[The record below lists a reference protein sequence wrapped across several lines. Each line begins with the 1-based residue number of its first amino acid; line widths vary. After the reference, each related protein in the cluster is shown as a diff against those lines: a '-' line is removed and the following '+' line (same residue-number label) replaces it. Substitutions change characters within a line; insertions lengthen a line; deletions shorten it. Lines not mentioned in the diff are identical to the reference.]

1 VLELLTETFSLIREN
16 GSVREKG
23 TIMTDFAPVEPETAT
38 GKAAELLAQVQK
50 SLGLTPTMTKVMA
63 NSPALLQGYLTLSS
77 AVAGG
82 TLRPAV
88 RERLAIATAQLNGC
102 EYCLSAHTYI
112 GANIA
117 KVDADE
123 LDSARRAESTDAHV
137 AALLKLSNTIAEN
150 AGDVDDVEV
159 KAAREAGVT
168 DEEIG
173 EIVANLAL
181 NILTN
186 YFNVLAHVDNDWP
199 VVSL

>member
-1 VLELLTETFSLIREN
+1 
-16 GSVREKG
+16 
-23 TIMTDFAPVEPETAT
+23 MTHFTPVEPDTAT
-38 GKAAELLAQVQK
+38 GKAADLLAQVQK
-50 SLGLTPTMTKVMA
+50 SLGLTPNMTKVMA
-63 NSPALLQGYLTLSS
+63 NSPALLQGYLALSG

-82 TLRPAV
+82 KLRPAV

-117 KVDADE
+117 KVDSTE
-123 LDSARRAESTDAHV
+123 LDSARRGESNDPHV
-137 AALLKLSNTIAEN
+137 AALLKLSNDIAEN
-150 AGDVDDVEV
+150 AGDVDEV
-159 KAAREAGVT
+159 DIKAAREAGVT

-173 EIVANLAL
+173 ELVANLAL

>member
-1 VLELLTETFSLIREN
+1 
-16 GSVREKG
+16 
-23 TIMTDFAPVEPETAT
+23 MTDFAPVEPQTAT
-38 GKAAELLAQVQK
+38 GKAADLLAQVRQT
-50 SLGLTPTMTKVMA
+50 LGLTPTMTKVMA
-63 NSPALLQGYLTLSS
+63 NSPALLQGYLALSG

-82 TLRPAV
+82 TLKPGV

-112 GANIA
+112 GAHVA
-117 KVDADE
+117 AVDADE
-123 LDSARRAESTDAHV
+123 LDRARRAESTDAHV
-137 AALLKLSNTIAEN
+137 AALLKLSNVIAEN
-150 AGDVDDVEV
+150 AGDVDDVDV
-159 KAAREAGVT
+159 KAARQAGVT

>member
-1 VLELLTETFSLIREN
+1 
-16 GSVREKG
+16 
-23 TIMTDFAPVEPETAT
+23 MTYFAPVEPETAT

-63 NSPALLQGYLTLSS
+63 NSPALLRGYLALSG

-117 KVDADE
+117 KVDAEE
-123 LDSARRAESTDAHV
+123 LDNARRAESADAHV
-137 AALLKLSNTIAEN
+137 AALLKLSNAIAEN
-150 AGDVDDVEV
+150 AGDVDDVDV

-181 NILTN
+181 NVLTN